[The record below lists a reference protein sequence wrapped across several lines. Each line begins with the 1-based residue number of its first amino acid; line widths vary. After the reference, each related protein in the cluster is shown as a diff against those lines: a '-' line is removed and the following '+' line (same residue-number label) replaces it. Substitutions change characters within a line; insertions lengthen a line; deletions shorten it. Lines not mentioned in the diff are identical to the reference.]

1 MTSKLMLGFNA
12 ISETAIAEQPGVTL
26 FLDNQN
32 LGSTTAI
39 NAVGIE
45 TTGAVSVDSQNLA
58 MTMTLGGNFTV
69 TGSAVISVTGFST
82 TLSQG
87 NVLIWGEIP
96 PGVTTTYTNITT
108 GASQTWTEIS
118 TGASQT
124 WTEI

>member
-1 MTSKLMLGFNA
+1 MLGFNA

-26 FLDNQN
+26 FLS
-32 LGSTTAI
+32 GVSGTTAI
-39 NAVGIE
+39 NGVTIQSE
-45 TTGAVSVDSQNLA
+45 GAVSVTGVAGTSA
-58 MTMTLGGNFTV
+58 LGSLSSV
-69 TGSAVISVTGFST
+69 TGSAVLSVTGNSA

-87 NVLIWGEIP
+87 NVLIWGEIIT
-96 PGVTTTYTNITT
+96 GVTTEYTNITT

>member
-1 MTSKLMLGFNA
+1 MLGFNA

-26 FLDNQN
+26 FLS
-32 LGSTTAI
+32 GVSGTTAI
-39 NAVGIE
+39 NGVTIE
-45 TTGAVSVDSQNLA
+45 SEGAVS
-58 MTMTLGGNFTV
+58 V
-69 TGSAVISVTGFST
+69 TGSAVLSVTGFST

-87 NVLIWGEIP
+87 NVLIWGEIQ
-96 PGVTTTYTNITT
+96 PGITTNYTNITT

>member
-1 MTSKLMLGFNA
+1 MLGFNA

-45 TTGAVSVDSQNLA
+45 STGAVSVDSQNLA

>member
-1 MTSKLMLGFNA
+1 MLGFNA
-12 ISETAIAEQPGVTL
+12 ISEVSIAELPGVTL

-45 TTGAVSVDSQNLA
+45 STGAVSVDSQNLA

-69 TGSAVISVTGFST
+69 TGSAVLSVTGFST
-82 TLSQG
+82 TLSLG
-87 NVLIWGEIP
+87 DVLIWGEIIT
-96 PGVTTTYTNITT
+96 GVTTEYTNITT

>member
-1 MTSKLMLGFNA
+1 MLGFNA
-12 ISETAIAEQPGVTL
+12 ISEVAIADQPGVTL

-45 TTGAVSVDSQNLA
+45 STGAVSVDSQNLA
-58 MTMTLGGNFTV
+58 RTMTLGGNFTV
-69 TGSAVISVTGFST
+69 TGSAVLSVTGFST
-82 TLSQG
+82 TLSLG
-87 NVLIWGEIP
+87 DVLIWGEIL
-96 PGVTTTYTNITT
+96 PGITTNYTNITT

>member
-1 MTSKLMLGFNA
+1 MLGFNA
-12 ISETAIAEQPGVTL
+12 ISEVAIADQPGVTL

-45 TTGAVSVDSQNLA
+45 STGAVSVDSQNLA

-69 TGSAVISVTGFST
+69 AGSAVLSVTGFST
-82 TLSQG
+82 TLSLG
-87 NVLIWGEIP
+87 DVLIWGEIQ
-96 PGVTTTYTNITT
+96 PGITTNYTNITT

>member
-1 MTSKLMLGFNA
+1 MLGFNA
-12 ISETAIAEQPGVTL
+12 ISEVSIAELPGVTL

-45 TTGAVSVDSQNLA
+45 STGAVSVDSQNLA

-69 TGSAVISVTGFST
+69 TGSAVLSVTGFST
-82 TLSQG
+82 TLSLG
-87 NVLIWGEIP
+87 DVLIWGEIL
-96 PGVTTTYTNITT
+96 PGITTNYTNITT

>member
-1 MTSKLMLGFNA
+1 MLGFNA
-12 ISETAIAEQPGVTL
+12 ISEVAIADQPGVTL
-26 FLDNQN
+26 LLDKQN

-45 TTGAVSVDSQNLA
+45 STGAVSVDSQNLA

-69 TGSAVISVTGFST
+69 TGSAVLSVTGFST
-82 TLSQG
+82 THSQG
-87 NVLIWGEIP
+87 NVLIWGEIQ
-96 PGVTTTYTNITT
+96 PGITTNYTNITT
-108 GASQTWTEIS
+108 GASQTWPEIS

>member
-1 MTSKLMLGFNA
+1 MLGFNA
-12 ISETAIAEQPGVTL
+12 ISEVAIADQPGVTL

-45 TTGAVSVDSQNLA
+45 STGAVSVDSQNLA

-69 TGSAVISVTGFST
+69 TGSAVLSVTGFST
-82 TLSQG
+82 TLSLG
-87 NVLIWGEIP
+87 DVLIWGEIL
-96 PGVTTTYTNITT
+96 PGITTNYTNITT